1 MSAPLLSVRG
11 GTVANEKNLKPVRT
25 KSEARER
32 GKNGGIASGKK
43 RREQKTYREI
53 AKIVLSSKV
62 ENEEAKA
69 IAKQFGIDEPD
80 AKTLTLLGMVRAAA
94 GGSHNAFDRLMELTG
109 EKEQDSNADVIA
121 KLDSVIGEVDKLAE

>member
-1 MSAPLLSVRG
+1 M
-11 GTVANEKNLKPVRT
+11 ANEKNLKPVRT

-109 EKEQDSNADVIA
+109 EKEQNNNADVLA

>member
-11 GTVANEKNLKPVRT
+11 GRVANEKNLKPVRT

-109 EKEQDSNADVIA
+109 EKEQNNNADVLA